1 MFKGFANIANIGSI
15 IKQAHEMG
23 GRLKAVN
30 DELKTKRAV
39 GSAGG
44 GMVEVEVTGL
54 GEVVAVRIDPGLA
67 ARDDREM
74 LEDLLVAAFNSAHQK
89 SKELHAEAIKSITGG
104 MEIPGLN
111 AEMTGLEQGP
121 EE

>member
-15 IKQAHEMG
+15 IKQAQEMG

-111 AEMTGLEQGP
+111 AAMTGLEQGP